1 LTRPAGPE
9 QSPGITTRTAG
20 AVSFRQVGPCLA
32 AEVDGIDL
40 TRPLSPDEVAAVH
53 AGMDR
58 YAVLVFHD
66 QPLTDEQQLA
76 FTRSLGEIE
85 HAIGTSLRAP
95 DEYRL
100 PTTFADVS
108 NLDKNNQP
116 YARDDR
122 RRLFAIGNRLWHSD
136 SSFKVVP
143 AKYSLLHARSIPSK
157 GGNTEFADMR
167 AAYDA
172 LDAETRA
179 EVEDLVCEHS
189 QIFSRQQIGFFDLTD
204 EERARFKPVRQRM
217 VRIHPVTGRKSLY
230 LASHA
235 GAIVGWPVPEARCFL
250 RDLIEHAT
258 EREFVYSHT
267 WRVGDLVMWDNRQ
280 VMHRGRPFPAHEP
293 RDVRRTT
300 LVGDGP
306 TVAQA

>member
-1 LTRPAGPE
+1 M
-9 QSPGITTRTAG
+9 TTRTAG

-40 TRPLSPDEVAAVH
+40 TRPLSPEEVAAVH

-108 NLDKNNQP
+108 NLDKDNQV
-116 YARDDR
+116 YAREDR
-122 RRLFAIGNRLWHSD
+122 RRLFALGNRLWHSD

-143 AKYSLLHARSIPSK
+143 AKYSLLHARSVPSK

-167 AAYDA
+167 AGYDA
-172 LDAETRA
+172 LDDETRA
-179 EVEDLVCEHS
+179 LVQDLICEHS
-189 QIFSRQQIGFFDLTD
+189 QVFSRQQLGFTD
-204 EERARFKPVRQRM
+204 FTEEERARFAPVRQCL
-217 VRIHPVTGRKSLY
+217 VRTHPVTGRKSLY

-235 GAIVGWPVPEARCFL
+235 GGIVGWPVPEARAFL
-250 RDLIEHAT
+250 RDLIEIAT
-258 EREFVYSHT
+258 QRQFVYSHQ
-267 WRVGDLVMWDNRQ
+267 WRVGDLVMWDNRA
-280 VMHRGRPFPAHEP
+280 RPFPAHEP

-306 TVAQA
+306 TAAQVAA

>member
-1 LTRPAGPE
+1 MPV
-9 QSPGITTRTAG
+9 ITK
-20 AVSFRQVGPCLA
+20 QIGPCFA
-32 AEVDGIDL
+32 AEVEGVDV
-40 TRPLSPDEVAAVH
+40 TRPLSPDEVAAIH
-53 AGMDR
+53 AGMDT

-66 QPLTDEQQLA
+66 QPISDEQQLA
-76 FTRSLGEIE
+76 FSRSLGELE
-85 HAIGTSLRAP
+85 HTAGNSLRAP
-95 DEYRL
+95 EDYRL

-108 NLDKNNQP
+108 NLDKNNKTF
-116 YARDDR
+116 ARDDR

-172 LDAETRA
+172 LDAETKA
-179 EVEDLVCEHS
+179 EVEDLICEHS

-204 EERARFKPVRQRM
+204 EERARFKPVRQRL
-217 VRIHPVTGRKSLY
+217 VRTHPVTGRKSVY

-235 GAIVGWPVPEARCFL
+235 GGIVGWPVPEARGFL

-258 EREFVYSHT
+258 QREFVYSHT

-280 VMHRGRPFPAHEP
+280 VMHRGRPFPPDEP

-300 LVGDGP
+300 LAGDGP
-306 TVAQA
+306 TAAQD

>member
-1 LTRPAGPE
+1 MPI
-9 QSPGITTRTAG
+9 ITK
-20 AVSFRQVGPCLA
+20 QIGPCFA
-32 AEVDGIDL
+32 AEVDGVDL
-40 TRPLSPDEVAAVH
+40 TGPLSLEEVAAIH

-66 QPLTDEQQLA
+66 QMLDDAQQLA
-76 FTRSLGEIE
+76 FTRGLGELE

-108 NLDKNNQP
+108 NLDKNNKT

-143 AKYSLLHARSIPSK
+143 AKYSLLHARSIPST
-157 GGNTEFADMR
+157 GGNTEFAYMV

-172 LDAETRA
+172 LDDETKAEI
-179 EVEDLVCEHS
+179 EELICEHS
-189 QIFSRQQIGFFDLTD
+189 QIFSRQQLGFFDFTD
-204 EERARFKPVRQRM
+204 EERERFKPVRQRL
-217 VRIHPVTGRKSLY
+217 VRTHPVTGRKSLF

-235 GAIVGWPVPEARCFL
+235 GGIVGWPVPEARAFL
-250 RDLIEHAT
+250 RDLTEHAT
-258 EREFVYSHT
+258 QRQFVYAHR

-280 VMHRGRPFPAHEP
+280 TMHRARPFPVHEP
-293 RDVRRTT
+293 RDMRRTT

-306 TVAQA
+306 TAPQAA